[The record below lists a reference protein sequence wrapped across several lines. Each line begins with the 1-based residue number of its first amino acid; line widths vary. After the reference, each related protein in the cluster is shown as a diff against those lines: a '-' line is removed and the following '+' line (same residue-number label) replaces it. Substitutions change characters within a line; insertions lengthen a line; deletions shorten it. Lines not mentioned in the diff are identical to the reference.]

1 MATQIPRRFRQG
13 SLLAVLLTAITALP
27 IQAQQKP
34 RALNV
39 KPPALVGGPWVNTP
53 KAEPITLASR
63 KGKVTLVH
71 FWTFG

>member
-1 MATQIPRRFRQG
+1 MAAQLHRRFWQG
-13 SLLAVLLTAITALP
+13 AWLAALLTAAAALP
-27 IQAQQKP
+27 LQAQQKP

-53 KAEPITLASR
+53 KAEAITLASR